1 MIAWQRIL
9 DISSLPVFGR
19 PLTGWPHV
27 RHGGRDGSATNA
39 GGGVAIYGVGRH
51 DVCSNRMIEMEGK
64 MTDEEREGARER
76 NVKGDF
82 IHPWNFSDNR
92 KLILEMVVG
101 TTTTTL
107 ENF

>member
-1 MIAWQRIL
+1 
-9 DISSLPVFGR
+9 
-19 PLTGWPHV
+19 
-27 RHGGRDGSATNA
+27 
-39 GGGVAIYGVGRH
+39 
-51 DVCSNRMIEMEGK
+51 MIEMEGK